1 VGRAQLALIPY
12 TPNKKDILTKLL
24 FLDYKRLHRELLLT
38 YRPLF
43 GQSPRSRQL
52 AKYSLAQEKSAR
64 LQSSQGDIDPLLD
77 ELCTAPLSTSWI
89 TRKLSPRKHLH
100 LTAKFFPP
108 SCTNA
113 QNGKFTESASYTV
126 EHDFPVFGAR
136 LLALQEYNERQKPTR
151 ARDLWRD
158 RRNPLQLYT
167 FWAVIWVGSISIILG
182 TLQLGVS
189 IAQLYYA
196 PGSSKNS

>member
-1 VGRAQLALIPY
+1 MGRAQLALIPPPY
-12 TPNKKDILTKLL
+12 GDDLRTKFQ
-24 FLDYKRLHRELLLT
+24 FLDYKLLHREVLLT
-38 YRPLF
+38 YRLLF
-43 GQSPRSRQL
+43 GQSPRSRNL
-52 AKYSLAQEKSAR
+52 AKDSFAKEKSA
-64 LQSSQGDIDPLLD
+64 QSNTGKYAMDPLLE
-77 ELCTAPLSTSWI
+77 ELCTVPLSTSWI
-89 TRKLSPRKHLH
+89 SRMLSSYKPLQ
-100 LTAKFFPP
+100 LSADFFPS
-108 SCTNA
+108 SCTNG

-158 RRNPLQLYT
+158 RRNPLQWYT

>member
-1 VGRAQLALIPY
+1 MERVQLALVP
-12 TPNKKDILTKLL
+12 PPRGCNLRMPLLT
-24 FLDYKRLHRELLLT
+24 LDYKLLHREVLLT
-38 YRPLF
+38 YRLIF
-43 GQSPRSRQL
+43 GQSPRSRTL
-52 AKYSLAQEKSAR
+52 AEDSLAREKSAR
-64 LQSSQGDIDPLLD
+64 LESSQGDIDPLLE

-89 TRKLSPRKHLH
+89 TRMLSPRKQLQ
-100 LTAKFFPP
+100 LSAKFFPP
-108 SCTNA
+108 SCTNG

-158 RRNPLQLYT
+158 RRNPLQWYT

-182 TLQLGVS
+182 TLQLAVS

>member
-1 VGRAQLALIPY
+1 MRVQLQM
-12 TPNKKDILTKLL
+12 
-24 FLDYKRLHRELLLT
+24 LDYKLLHREVLLT
-38 YRPLF
+38 YRPIF
-43 GQSPRSRQL
+43 GQSPRSRKL
-52 AKYSLAQEKSAR
+52 AKDKLYWEKLVR
-64 LQSSQGDIDPLLD
+64 LELRQDAIDPLLE

-89 TRKLSPRKHLH
+89 TRILSPHKELQLSAR
-100 LTAKFFPP
+100 FFPP
-108 SCTNA
+108 TRTNVPT
-113 QNGKFTESASYTV
+113 GKFTESASYTV
-126 EHDFPVFGAR
+126 RHDFPIFGAR

-158 RRNPLQLYT
+158 RRNPLQWYT

-182 TLQLGVS
+182 TLQLAVS